1 MSTSF
6 QVAQADFADALS
18 DGLLGAGTD
27 KFLPMLCAVFME
39 GTAGDQF
46 VTFTATDR
54 FMLVHRRISTVEP
67 LGESFGAL
75 IPADQVKLLIGV
87 HKAARGARRAPAAP
101 LDVTIE
107 LPHLTAGSITVPL
120 DTTHEFVK
128 YRSLLPKEST
138 SEIDVLPVN
147 LALLVRVSKMSTY
160 SKRAGVR
167 LRFAGINKHDE
178 GKPPRLIVVEFA
190 GRDDDDVTVIL
201 MPMRLP
207 G

>member
-6 QVAQADFADALS
+6 QVAQGDFADALG

-27 KFLPMLCAVFME
+27 KYFPMLCAVFIE
-39 GTAGDQF
+39 GAAGDRF

-67 LGESFGAL
+67 LAESFQAL
-75 IPADQVKLLIGV
+75 IPADQAKLLVGV

-101 LDVTIE
+101 LDINVGPSHLVT
-107 LPHLTAGSITVPL
+107 GSITVPL
-120 DTTHEFVK
+120 DTTHEFIK

-138 SEIDVLPVN
+138 AEIDVLPVR

-160 SKRAGVR
+160 SKGAGVR
-167 LRFAGINKHDE
+167 LRFAGVSKHE
-178 GKPPRLIVVEFA
+178 ESKSPRVVVAEFP
-190 GRDDDDVTVIL
+190 GRTDDVTVIL

>member
-1 MSTSF
+1 MTF
-6 QVAQADFADALS
+6 QVIQGDFVDALS

-67 LGESFGAL
+67 LAESFEAL

-87 HKAARGARRAPAAP
+87 HKAARRAPAAP

-107 LPHLTAGSITVPL
+107 PPHLTAGSITVPL
-120 DTTHEFVK
+120 DTTNEFVR

-160 SKRAGVR
+160 HKGRGVR
-167 LRFAGINKHDE
+167 LRFAGVSKHDE
-178 GKPPRLIVVEFA
+178 GKPPRMIVVEFA